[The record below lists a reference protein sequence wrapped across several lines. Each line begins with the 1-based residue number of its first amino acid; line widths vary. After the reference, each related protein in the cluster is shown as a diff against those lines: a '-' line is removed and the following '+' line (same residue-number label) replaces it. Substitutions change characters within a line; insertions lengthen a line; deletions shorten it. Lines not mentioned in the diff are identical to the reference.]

1 MAVRSSDYNARKQKA
16 LQRFGTRNPRCVVC
30 GEEDWIVL
38 ELHHVAGRKFNDEM
52 VILCA
57 NCHRKASDL
66 QKDHPL
72 IHDDPPNPAECRG
85 RLLLGLADLNTLLSE
100 CLNREGR
107 DLIQEGQ
114 THFEK
119 EKDNDTSITN

>member
-1 MAVRSSDYNARKQKA
+1 MPARTSDYNTRKQRA
-16 LQRFGTRNPRCVVC
+16 LQRLGTRNPRCVVC

-38 ELHHVAGRKFNDEM
+38 ELHHVAGRKFSDEM

-66 QKDHPL
+66 QKDHPP
-72 IHDDPPNPAECRG
+72 INDNPPNPAECRG

-100 CLNREGR
+100 CLSREGR
-107 DLIQEGQ
+107 SSIEEGQ
-114 THFEK
+114 IQLNK
-119 EKDNDTSITN
+119 EKDNDATNSN